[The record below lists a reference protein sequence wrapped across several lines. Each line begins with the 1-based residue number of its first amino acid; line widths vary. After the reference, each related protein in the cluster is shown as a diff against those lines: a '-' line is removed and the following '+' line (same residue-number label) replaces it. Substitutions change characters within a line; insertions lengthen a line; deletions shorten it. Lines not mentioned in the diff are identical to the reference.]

1 MFWGCFPQEC
11 RLPQVTSD
19 MTTWSDWVTPTKRQD
34 VPKNTPPF
42 YRVFF
47 LMIDT
52 VLKKGLFMC
61 VPPKEYD
68 CWWWSSETERG
79 GIKPNSLH
87 ERIHTELNCTLRHFF
102 SILKRSGV
110 GFFGQIAQ
118 LPSRKHKHG
127 FSKSGALVTRNI
139 FWSSTVS
146 SWERQGF
153 WVLAILDDSGVNINP
168 SPALWSVARC
178 CSDGEKAWGCGE
190 HDELKLLMEIGR
202 YDLLLRYFQMSE
214 TPPN

>member
-1 MFWGCFPQEC
+1 MFHQ
-11 RLPQVTSD
+11 RN
-19 MTTWSDWVTPTKRQD
+19 TTVDGDLVK
-34 VPKNTPPF
+34 
-42 YRVFF
+42 
-47 LMIDT
+47 
-52 VLKKGLFMC
+52 
-61 VPPKEYD
+61 PKEEASNPTLYTR
-68 CWWWSSETERG
+68 EFT
-79 GIKPNSLH
+79 PSLTVPFV
-87 ERIHTELNCTLRHFF
+87 IFF